1 MSNYHVYISIISKP
15 RYTST
20 ASCWFTIWKLNKLVV
35 KTEFNSAFT
44 KGAIQAFICSRWLHN
59 LSTGPT
65 LRGAQAAPGVGP
77 AREGHPEPLSTSH
90 LPSPTSASPAPH
102 SGQPQQSPPC
112 SAWNPKP
119 NPGLGESSLWD
130 SKQQLRNKMWVPKI
144 RDRAFYDQ
152 IYLIKFHCLLYCQS
166 QWLPKE
172 TKHCTSTTRFSQIF
186 TTSPNPWKSQGP
198 FPMCCDTWTM
208 AGHSSSTEPWGS
220 RVLQCPVC
228 AMSVHSPA
236 QPPAGAGQTT
246 PELTQ
251 RGNLTHHCGAAGHR
265 WGSASVHS
273 TRTRCTAHLA
283 HAARPAM
290 FCHWW

>member
-44 KGAIQAFICSRWLHN
+44 KGATQAFICSRWLHN

-112 SAWNPKP
+112 SAWKPKP

-130 SKQQLRNKMWVPKI
+130 SKQQLRSKMWVPKI

-172 TKHCTSTTRFSQIF
+172 TKHCTSTTRFLRFSQLVQIHGSHRALSLCAV
-186 TTSPNPWKSQGP
+186 THEQWQDTAPALSPGVPGYCNALCVPCLCIHQ
-198 FPMCCDTWTM
+198 
-208 AGHSSSTEPWGS
+208 HSLLLG
-220 RVLQCPVC
+220 QDK
-228 AMSVHSPA
+228 
-236 QPPAGAGQTT
+236 QP
-246 PELTQ
+246 L
-251 RGNLTHHCGAAGHR
+251 N
-265 WGSASVHS
+265 
-273 TRTRCTAHLA
+273 
-283 HAARPAM
+283 
-290 FCHWW
+290 